1 MTKQCTL
8 SFGRAQ
14 MSLERPVLPSTPT
27 PASFRAPPPRPT
39 MAGSPHTF
47 GSGSGMSEWS
57 GCECSS
63 LSAAGSD
70 IGESAS
76 TVAFSREFDILNR
89 LVTIEVQ
96 DWLDKIVQ
104 DVIDVLCC
112 DSKYLKVRRTRY
124 RPEER
129 VAAVSALEK
138 LKKEN
143 PNATKVYLQ
152 KKLNQRM
159 GNGKVT
165 VQCVER
171 WGIQK
176 AAKER
181 KSTSRSSSQSSTT

>member
-1 MTKQCTL
+1 
-8 SFGRAQ
+8 
-14 MSLERPVLPSTPT
+14 
-27 PASFRAPPPRPT
+27 
-39 MAGSPHTF
+39 
-47 GSGSGMSEWS
+47 MSEWA

>member
-1 MTKQCTL
+1 
-8 SFGRAQ
+8 
-14 MSLERPVLPSTPT
+14 
-27 PASFRAPPPRPT
+27 
-39 MAGSPHTF
+39 
-47 GSGSGMSEWS
+47 MSEWS

-96 DWLDKIVQ
+96 DWLDKIIQ

-181 KSTSRSSSQSSTT
+181 KSPSRSSSQSSTT

>member
-1 MTKQCTL
+1 VVWLWMQQ
-8 SFGRAQ
+8 FG
-14 MSLERPVLPSTPT
+14 
-27 PASFRAPPPRPT
+27 
-39 MAGSPHTF
+39 
-47 GSGSGMSEWS
+47 
-57 GCECSS
+57 
-63 LSAAGSD
+63 AGSD

-76 TVAFSREFDILNR
+76 TVAYSREFDILNR

-96 DWLDKIVQ
+96 DWLDKIIQ

-143 PNATKVYLQ
+143 PNATKVYSQ